1 MELIMRKLFSTLFL
15 LGAFVGNAN
24 ATTINGAGASFPYPI
39 YAKWAQMYQEATG
52 NKLNYQSIGS
62 GGGIK
67 QIKAGT
73 VDFGASDAPMKQ
85 SELDEYGL
93 VQFPVIIGTVVT
105 PINLPGVDVSKMYLD
120 IETISDIYLGKIRKW
135 NDERI
140 QKLNPDLKLPDTTIA
155 VIHRS
160 DGSGTTF
167 LFASNLSQSWK
178 DEVGVGKALKWPVG
192 VGGKGNHGVAAG
204 IKQYPGSIGY
214 LNYGYVNGDKFQQV
228 ALQNK
233 AGNFVKANSETSAAG
248 LAKIVLDDK
257 LRGADPNP
265 AGANAYPIVSL
276 TWILAYPESAPGVK
290 ETLRYMLSEKSQG
303 ISDSLGYVP
312 LPESLRQKSLAAVDS
327 IK

>member
-1 MELIMRKLFSTLFL
+1 MFKLRAFL
-15 LGAFVGNAN
+15 LGFWLTVILSMIGVAAFAKDI
-24 ATTINGAGASFPYPI
+24 INGAGASFPYPL
-39 YAKWAQMYQEATG
+39 YAKWATVYEQQTG
-52 NKLNYQSIGS
+52 IKLNYQSIGS

-93 VQFPVIIGTVVT
+93 VQFPAIIGTVVT

-140 QKLNPDLKLPDTTIA
+140 QKLNPDLKLPDITIA

-178 DEVGVGKALKWPVG
+178 DEVGVGKSLKWPTG
-192 VGGKGNHGVAAG
+192 VGGKGNEGVAQYVSK
-204 IKQYPGSIGY
+204 IKGAIGY
-214 LNYGYVNGDKFQQV
+214 VENAYAMKNGLPVPKTDKKIMGKSYIIMYKEPK
-228 ALQNK
+228 N
-233 AGNFVKANSETSAAG
+233 KANSQ
-248 LAKIVLDDK
+248 KVLDFYTWC
-257 LRGADPNP
+257 LYNGSTYAEELYYHP
-265 AGANAYPIVSL
+265 L
-276 TWILAYPESAPGVK
+276 TGDDLTESINIMKEINVK
-290 ETLRYMLSEKSQG
+290 
-303 ISDSLGYVP
+303 
-312 LPESLRQKSLAAVDS
+312 
-327 IK
+327 

>member
-1 MELIMRKLFSTLFL
+1 MKIITGLFLALFSTVVFS
-15 LGAFVGNAN
+15 NN
-24 ATTINGAGASFPYPI
+24 IINGAGASFPYPL
-39 YAKWAQMYQEATG
+39 YAKWATMYERNTG
-52 NKLNYQSIGS
+52 IKLNYQSIGS

-85 SELDEYGL
+85 EELNEYGL

-120 IETISDIYLGKIRKW
+120 IETISDIYLGKIKKW

-140 QKLNPDLKLPDTTIA
+140 QKLNPDLKLPKTNIA

-192 VGGKGNHGVAAG
+192 VGGKGNEGVAQYVSK
-204 IKQYPGSIGY
+204 IKGAIGY
-214 LNYGYVNGDKFQQV
+214 VENAYAMKNGLPVPKTDKIIMGKSYIIMYKEPK
-228 ALQNK
+228 N
-233 AGNFVKANSETSAAG
+233 KANSQT
-248 LAKIVLDDK
+248 VLDFFTWAINVGDK
-257 LRGADPNP
+257 
-265 AGANAYPIVSL
+265 
-276 TWILAYPESAPGVK
+276 
-290 ETLRYMLSEKSQG
+290 
-303 ISDSLGYVP
+303 
-312 LPESLRQKSLAAVDS
+312 AAVELHYHPLTGEHEKEAFDKMGK
-327 IK
+327 INLK

>member
-1 MELIMRKLFSTLFL
+1 MKIITSLFLALFSTVVFSKDI
-15 LGAFVGNAN
+15 
-24 ATTINGAGASFPYPI
+24 INGAGASFPYPL
-39 YAKWAQMYQEATG
+39 YAKWATVYEKQTG
-52 NKLNYQSIGS
+52 IKLNYQSIGS

-67 QIKAGT
+67 QIKAST

-120 IETISDIYLGKIRKW
+120 IETISDIYLGKIKKW

-140 QKLNPDLKLPDTTIA
+140 QKLNPDLKLPKTNIA

-192 VGGKGNHGVAAG
+192 VGGKGNEGVA
-204 IKQYPGSIGY
+204 QYVSKLKGAIGY
-214 LNYGYVNGDKFQQV
+214 VENAYAMKNGLSVPKT
-228 ALQNK
+228 NK
-233 AGNFVKANSETSAAG
+233 KIMGKSYIIMYKEPKNKANSQKVIDFYTWAINVG
-248 LAKIVLDDK
+248 DK
-257 LRGADPNP
+257 
-265 AGANAYPIVSL
+265 
-276 TWILAYPESAPGVK
+276 
-290 ETLRYMLSEKSQG
+290 
-303 ISDSLGYVP
+303 
-312 LPESLRQKSLAAVDS
+312 AAVELHYHPLTGEHEKEAFDEMS
-327 IK
+327 KINLK

>member
-1 MELIMRKLFSTLFL
+1 MKIITGLFLALFSTVVFS
-15 LGAFVGNAN
+15 NN
-24 ATTINGAGASFPYPI
+24 IINGAGASFPYPL
-39 YAKWAQMYQEATG
+39 YAKWATMYERNTG
-52 NKLNYQSIGS
+52 IKLNYQSIGS

-85 SELDEYGL
+85 EELNEYGL

-120 IETISDIYLGKIRKW
+120 IETISDIYLGKIKKW

-140 QKLNPDLKLPDTTIA
+140 QKLNPDLKLPKTNIA

-192 VGGKGNHGVAAG
+192 VGGKGNEGVAQYVSK
-204 IKQYPGSIGY
+204 IKGAIGY
-214 LNYGYVNGDKFQQV
+214 VENAYAMKNGLPVPKTDKKIMGKSYIIMYKEPK
-228 ALQNK
+228 NK
-233 AGNFVKANSETSAAG
+233 ETS
-248 LAKIVLDDK
+248 KIVLDFFIWA
-257 LRGADPNP
+257 LN
-265 AGANAYPIVSL
+265 
-276 TWILAYPESAPGVK
+276 
-290 ETLRYMLSEKSQG
+290 
-303 ISDSLGYVP
+303 LGG
-312 LPESLRQKSLAAVDS
+312 RAAVELHYHPLTGEHLKEAFDEMTK
-327 IK
+327 INF